1 MIIPVRCFS
10 CGRVIGSDYVRF
22 VNRMEE
28 IRKTQNRE
36 PLPEEAAA
44 ILDELNV
51 KRYCCRRMILSH
63 VDLMQDVLPFD

>member
-51 KRYCCRRMILSH
+51 KRYCCRR
-63 VDLMQDVLPFD
+63 